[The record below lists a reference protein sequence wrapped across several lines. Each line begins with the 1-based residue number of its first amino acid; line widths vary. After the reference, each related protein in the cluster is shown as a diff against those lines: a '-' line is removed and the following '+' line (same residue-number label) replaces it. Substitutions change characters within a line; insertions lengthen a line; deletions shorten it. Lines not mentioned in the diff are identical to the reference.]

1 MRKWKAVCIL
11 VLAALLLMLPALSAC
26 ATAADTAVIDGMD
39 ASRVHLRQEA
49 NQAAASLGLF
59 FTGTEVT
66 LLDTSNEEWAQVEIG
81 SQRGYMMKKYLR
93 IGADPRLA
101 TNRQPLGVP
110 GNSNEEAPVWYT
122 LPATGQPDG
131 NLTQAA
137 VLTILGETADGYY
150 YAQAANL
157 HFYVAS
163 DAVWITGEDAMPA
176 VRASR
181 LLGQVVADY
190 LPYLD
195 AISGQ
200 EMLLSQYNPYVDGLT
215 YRIGR
220 YAIADLDRDGVQEV
234 AVEVLVEEYPF
245 CYLLLD
251 ERNGKVYGYEIPARG
266 FMELKADGTARWNY
280 GEGIFGFGWR
290 DDWNGDS
297 AAGTIALCDTVDGQ
311 SVYIVNGEPVTLEAF
326 QEADWQQSIKP
337 NAVWYWP
344 TEDNLAMLF
353 E

>member
-1 MRKWKAVCIL
+1 MRKWKTFGIL
-11 VLAALLLMLPALSAC
+11 ALAALLLMLPAVGAC
-26 ATAADTAVIDGMD
+26 TAMADTAVIDGMN

-49 NQAAASLGLF
+49 SQAAASLGLF

-101 TNRQPLGVP
+101 TNRQPIGVP
-110 GNSNEEAPVWYT
+110 GNSHEEAPVWYT
-122 LPATGQPDG
+122 LPASGQPDG

-150 YAQAANL
+150 YAQATNL
-157 HFYVAS
+157 HFYVSS

-181 LLGQVVADY
+181 LLGRVVADY

-251 ERNGKVYGYEIPARG
+251 ECNGKIYGMRSLSGA
-266 FMELKADGTARWNY
+266 LWN
-280 GEGIFGFGWR
+280 
-290 DDWNGDS
+290 
-297 AAGTIALCDTVDGQ
+297 
-311 SVYIVNGEPVTLEAF
+311 
-326 QEADWQQSIKP
+326 
-337 NAVWYWP
+337 
-344 TEDNLAMLF
+344 
-353 E
+353 

>member
-49 NQAAASLGLF
+49 SQAAASLGLF

-110 GNSNEEAPVWYT
+110 GNSNEEAPVWFT
-122 LPATGQPDG
+122 LPPTGQPDG

-157 HFYVAS
+157 HFYVSS

-176 VRASR
+176 VRASQ

-195 AISGQ
+195 AMSGQ
-200 EMLLSQYNPYVDGLT
+200 ELLLSQYNPYVDGLT

-234 AVEVLVEEYPF
+234 AVEVRVEEYPIS
-245 CYLLLD
+245 
-251 ERNGKVYGYEIPARG
+251 N
-266 FMELKADGTARWNY
+266 
-280 GEGIFGFGWR
+280 
-290 DDWNGDS
+290 
-297 AAGTIALCDTVDGQ
+297 
-311 SVYIVNGEPVTLEAF
+311 
-326 QEADWQQSIKP
+326 
-337 NAVWYWP
+337 
-344 TEDNLAMLF
+344 
-353 E
+353 